1 MEERIIKD
9 LKNNNITY
17 TYWDQYYNYCY
28 KTENIDL
35 INAVIN
41 ANVITLSDNCKNQV
55 ILKKMLLEERLN
67 RLNNIKPKEK

>member
-41 ANVITLSDNCKNQV
+41 ANVITLSDNYKNQV

-67 RLNNIKPKEK
+67 RLNSNEAKVK

>member
-9 LKNNNITY
+9 LQNNNITY

-41 ANVITLSDNCKNQV
+41 ANVITLSDNYKNQV
-55 ILKKMLLEERLN
+55 I
-67 RLNNIKPKEK
+67 

>member
-41 ANVITLSDNCKNQV
+41 ANVITLSDNYKNQV

-67 RLNNIKPKEK
+67 RLNSNEAKAK